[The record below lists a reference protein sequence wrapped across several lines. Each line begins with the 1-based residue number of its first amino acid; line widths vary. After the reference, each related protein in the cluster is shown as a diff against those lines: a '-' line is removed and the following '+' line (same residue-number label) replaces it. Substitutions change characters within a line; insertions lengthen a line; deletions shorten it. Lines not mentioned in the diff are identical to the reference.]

1 MLPSCSIN
9 IFSLKTVLKQSS
21 TIKLFLPFNRK
32 TGLLPFPPQLC
43 AVTPVRAEAGGQ
55 PRPAAFA
62 AGSAGS
68 AVGIPGSQANLF
80 IAFPLLKYSPQNSAT
95 ALGRLV
101 VFRARLGGEYI
112 YSVLSDVVFRKREG
126 APGSTPVHLP
136 RGEPFSAAGGGVP
149 PMAAHEAAREG
160 CPPLIA
166 PRRYLLAP
174 AARCVRVPPLG
185 LGRPP
190 TPAQGPAELAPSA
203 RCLPEPATLF
213 ARID

>member
-9 IFSLKTVLKQSS
+9 IFSLKTVLKQSD
-21 TIKLFLPFNRK
+21 TIKLFFPFNRK

-101 VFRARLGGEYI
+101 GVPSKTGGVNIFIPYFQMWFLG
-112 YSVLSDVVFRKREG
+112 
-126 APGSTPVHLP
+126 
-136 RGEPFSAAGGGVP
+136 RGKEPPAALQFTFPEASPSPAAGGASRPWPRMRRRGKAVLP
-149 PMAAHEAAREG
+149 
-160 CPPLIA
+160 CPSHRSPALSPRPRGQVCACPA
-166 PRRYLLAP
+166 PR
-174 AARCVRVPPLG
+174 ARPSSHPG
-185 LGRPP
+185 
-190 TPAQGPAELAPSA
+190 TGP
-203 RCLPEPATLF
+203 R
-213 ARID
+213 